1 MISGPASE
9 RHVVVAALSCETRAA
24 SQVPGACKGQSSKV
38 QSKSHKEESVTVPK
52 KKKKNQAGSLFSQDR
67 QPSSSKSARKQ
78 VAASL
83 IL

>member
-9 RHVVVAALSCETRAA
+9 RHVVVAALSCEPRAA

-52 KKKKNQAGSLFSQDR
+52 KKKKI
-67 QPSSSKSARKQ
+67 KQ
-78 VAASL
+78 VPFSRKTDSRARLNQQESRWL
-83 IL
+83 LL

>member
-1 MISGPASE
+1 MILRPASE
-9 RHVVVAALSCETRAA
+9 QHMVVAALSCETRAA
-24 SQVPGACKGQSSKV
+24 SQAPGACKGQSSKV

-52 KKKKNQAGSLFSQDR
+52 KKNQAGSLFSQER